1 MLENGVE
8 KAPNVGKQAKFSDW
22 KMKKGPKYWK
32 MIILA
37 QTLHPGAIFAFFCRT
52 SALDNLLPMHF

>member
-37 QTLHPGAIFAFFCRT
+37 HSLLLGK
-52 SALDNLLPMHF
+52 LMLLLLLPNK